1 MNKLY
6 YTIAV
11 LLMLAFETAAQ
22 TGTGTSV
29 FPISLKYFDAK
40 KNNQRNQ
47 NELQWLA
54 PCVTSEATFEIQ
66 YSTDGRSFA
75 TIYSFTAD
83 QLRCAQPFDYTDA
96 QTRQGNSYYRIKMIA
111 GANQAINSFVISV
124 LGKNNGFEL
133 NAMLPSIV
141 QTNTSLS
148 ISSAKND
155 VLQITVTNMLG
166 KTVLQLQKPVV
177 NGSNLIPFDF
187 SMLAK
192 GQYILSTINS
202 EKAVRQIQF
211 IKQ

>member
-1 MNKLY
+1 
-6 YTIAV
+6 
-11 LLMLAFETAAQ
+11 
-22 TGTGTSV
+22 
-29 FPISLKYFDAK
+29 
-40 KNNQRNQ
+40 
-47 NELQWLA
+47 
-54 PCVTSEATFEIQ
+54 
-66 YSTDGRSFA
+66 
-75 TIYSFTAD
+75 
-83 QLRCAQPFDYTDA
+83 
-96 QTRQGNSYYRIKMIA
+96 
-111 GANQAINSFVISV
+111 
-124 LGKNNGFEL
+124 
-133 NAMLPSIV
+133 MLPSIV

-177 NGSNLIPFDF
+177 SGSNLIPFDF